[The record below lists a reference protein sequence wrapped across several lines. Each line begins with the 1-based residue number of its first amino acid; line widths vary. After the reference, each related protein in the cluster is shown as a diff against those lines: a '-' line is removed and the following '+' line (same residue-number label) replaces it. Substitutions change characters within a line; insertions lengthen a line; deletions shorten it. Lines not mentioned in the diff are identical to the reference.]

1 MKKGQLLFYVV
12 DILLVSAIVYVL
24 FEVGRF
30 IVSSEYTVV
39 LGKIKTCL
47 IKTAKTC

>member
-1 MKKGQLLFYVV
+1 MPAPFLLWPVLTTL
-12 DILLVSAIVYVL
+12 ILLRVYVL
-24 FEVGRF
+24 FEVGRL
-30 IVSSEYTVV
+30 IVSCEYTVV